1 MGRTREAFYAWLV
14 PRLVFPLSERLAG
27 RRMWT
32 EVCRLRDLQW
42 RSQEELEARAVA
54 KLRQLLIH
62 AGTQVPYYRDLFKHT
77 GLEPEAVRTSLDLAA
92 VPITT
97 KTDLR
102 RHFPQHTVADNLPA
116 HRRRRMMTSG
126 STGLPF
132 EFYWDRAS
140 ADALLGAYLF
150 SLEWAGASIWDTRLA
165 IASPSY
171 FYTNVIGTSRCR
183 QMARWIALGERT
195 VNLSAID
202 LTAAKF
208 QMVVHRLGRQ
218 GRYFLRGYPS
228 STVHLAMQL
237 LEEGTELLAYP
248 KVVITYA
255 ETLTAT
261 NAASLRCAFHCAIVN
276 YYSSWEVPQ
285 IAQTCPDNPEVLHVN
300 TERVI
305 LRVVR
310 PDGTTAAPGELGR
323 VVLTDLANSV
333 MPFINYGI
341 GDWAVVG
348 PPCSCGRGFPT
359 LTRLEGRDTEVIQT
373 PGGKQI
379 NGGVLGQFLAFV
391 IGAIPYIWEYQ
402 AVQTAPD
409 EIIVRV
415 VPNTRF
421 TPEFARTLQ
430 GELEVFL
437 GPGVRV
443 TIEPVDRI
451 PLEPSGKRFIIKSLL
466 AQG

>member
-14 PRLVFPLSERLAG
+14 PRLVLPLSERLGG

-32 EVCRLRDLQW
+32 EVCRLRELQW
-42 RSQEELEARAVA
+42 RSQAEIEARAVE
-54 KLRQLLIH
+54 KLRQLLSH
-62 AGTQVPYYRDLFKHT
+62 AGTHVPYYRDLFKRT
-77 GLEPEAVRTSLDLAA
+77 GIEPEDVRTLLDLAA

-102 RHFPQHTVADNLPA
+102 SNFPLHTVADNLPA

-150 SLEWAGASIWDTRLA
+150 SLEWAGVGIWDTRVA
-165 IASPSY
+165 IASPLY
-171 FYTNVIGTSRCR
+171 FYTNVIDASRFR

-208 QMVVHRLGRQ
+208 QTVVHRFGRQ

-228 STVHLAMQL
+228 STVHLARQL
-237 LEEGTELLAYP
+237 LEAGTELPAYP
-248 KVVITYA
+248 KAVITYA

-261 NAASLRCAFHCAIVN
+261 NAASLRRAFRCEIVN

-285 IAQTCPDNPEVLHVN
+285 MAQTCPDNPEVLHVN

-310 PDGTTAAPGELGR
+310 PDGTTASPGEPGR
-323 VVLTDLANSV
+323 VVVTDLANYV

-341 GDWAVVG
+341 GDHAVAG
-348 PPCSCGRGFPT
+348 PLCSCGRGLPI
-359 LTRLEGRDTEVIQT
+359 LTRLEGRDTEVIQA

-391 IGAIPYIWEYQ
+391 IGIIPYIWEYQ
-402 AVQTAPD
+402 AVQSAPD
-409 EIIVRV
+409 EVMLRV
-415 VPNTRF
+415 VPTSRF
-421 TPEFARTLQ
+421 TPEFARRLQ
-430 GELEVFL
+430 GELAAFL

-443 TIEPVDRI
+443 AIEPVDRI
-451 PLEPSGKRFIIKSLL
+451 PLEPSGKRLIIKSLL
-466 AQG
+466 TQG